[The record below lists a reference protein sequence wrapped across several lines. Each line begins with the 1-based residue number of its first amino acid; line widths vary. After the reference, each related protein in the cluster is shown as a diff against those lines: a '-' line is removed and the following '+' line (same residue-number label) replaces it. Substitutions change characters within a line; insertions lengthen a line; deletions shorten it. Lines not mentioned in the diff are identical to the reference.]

1 MQNGTAFG
9 RYRLLE
15 LTSRGAAG
23 DTWQAFDT
31 VTQREVALRI
41 PSTQDTG
48 GAAAKRD
55 TSDPAY
61 GPQSGVVVEYVV
73 DYPSARPDD
82 LGEDQSTPNPP
93 FPKRS
98 RKGRWVAVSS
108 AAIVVAVATVATT
121 IIVPRYLERSA
132 SPPASSTAAPPA
144 RLANTG
150 PLTGTFRVSMGPR
163 LAGSGTP
170 SAADGSEAYSETWQ
184 LRSLCTPAGCV
195 ATASTGG
202 WYPVADLV
210 FDNVGQ
216 RWLAVSTSRKQC
228 GDRDDE
234 SFNAI
239 LLEPQPDGTLA
250 GESTQATT
258 GGCFSRR
265 TVTFTRTGDT
275 DVAQLPDP
283 AGLASRKVSPAEAMR
298 GRYDVEI
305 TYANRYKPRVQ
316 HYGVRT
322 DCLRAGDRCMSFFL
336 APDGSEESYVFA
348 NGAWTL
354 NEEYEMTCSTGGSY
368 RGAFS
373 ATVALPQ
380 PPQDPIPSLT
390 GHGYDDVT
398 QAVGSTCRSQSYDE
412 TFTRTGD

>member
-1 MQNGTAFG
+1 MQNGTPFG

-23 DTWQAFDT
+23 DTWRAFDT

-41 PSTQDTG
+41 PSTQDTV

-55 TSDPAY
+55 TSYPAY

-82 LGEDQSTPNPP
+82 LGEDQSTPNPSV
-93 FPKRS
+93 PKRS

-108 AAIVVAVATVATT
+108 AAIVVTVATVAAT
-121 IIVPRYLERSA
+121 IFVPRYFERIA
-132 SPPASSTAAPPA
+132 SPPAASTAAPPTT
-144 RLANTG
+144 LANTG

-163 LAGSGTP
+163 LTGSGTP
-170 SAADGSEAYSETWQ
+170 STADGSEAYSETWQ

-239 LLEPQPDGTLA
+239 LLEPQPDA
-250 GESTQATT
+250 HP
-258 GGCFSRR
+258 GG
-265 TVTFTRTGDT
+265 
-275 DVAQLPDP
+275 
-283 AGLASRKVSPAEAMR
+283 
-298 GRYDVEI
+298 
-305 TYANRYKPRVQ
+305 
-316 HYGVRT
+316 
-322 DCLRAGDRCMSFFL
+322 
-336 APDGSEESYVFA
+336 
-348 NGAWTL
+348 
-354 NEEYEMTCSTGGSY
+354 
-368 RGAFS
+368 
-373 ATVALPQ
+373 
-380 PPQDPIPSLT
+380 
-390 GHGYDDVT
+390 
-398 QAVGSTCRSQSYDE
+398 
-412 TFTRTGD
+412 

>member
-1 MQNGTAFG
+1 MQDGTPLG

-15 LTSRGAAG
+15 LTSHGAGG
-23 DTWQAFDT
+23 DMWRALDT

-41 PSTQDTG
+41 PCAQDTA

-55 TSDPAY
+55 ASYPAY

-73 DYPSARPDD
+73 DYPLARPSEHGADR
-82 LGEDQSTPNPP
+82 STPDPP
-93 FPKRS
+93 VLKRS
-98 RKGRWVAVSS
+98 RKGRWIALLS
-108 AAIVVAVATVATT
+108 AAIVVVAAAVAAT
-121 IIVPRYLERSA
+121 ILVPRDLERGA
-132 SPPASSTAAPPA
+132 SPPASSTAAPASTP
-144 RLANTG
+144 ANTG
-150 PLTGTFRVSMGPR
+150 PLTGNFRVSMGPR
-163 LAGSGTP
+163 LTGSGAP
-170 SAADGSEAYSETWQ
+170 STADGSEAYSETWQ
-184 LRSLCTPAGCV
+184 LRSVCIPASCV

-202 WYPVADLV
+202 WYPVGDLV
-210 FDNVGQ
+210 FDRVGQ

-239 LLEPQPDGTLA
+239 LLEPQPDGTLS

-275 DVAQLPDP
+275 DIAQLPDP
-283 AGLASRKVSPAEAMR
+283 AGLAPRKVSPAEAMR
-298 GRYDVEI
+298 GRYDAEI

-354 NEEYEMTCSTGGSY
+354 NEEYGMTCSTGGSY

-380 PPQDPIPSLT
+380 PLQDPIPSLI

-398 QAVGSTCRSQSYDE
+398 QAVGSACQSQAYDE